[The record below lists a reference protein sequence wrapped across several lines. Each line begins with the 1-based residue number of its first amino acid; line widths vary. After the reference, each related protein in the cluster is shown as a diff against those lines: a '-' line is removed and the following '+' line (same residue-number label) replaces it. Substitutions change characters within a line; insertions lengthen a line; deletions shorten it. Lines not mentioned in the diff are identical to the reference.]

1 MISKILLMY
10 KKIMLYGREIKGSV
24 NFVLGGGYDFLITI
38 PVHWAL
44 TKQKMCRKLVHC
56 IYLEIFNCSLLWRN
70 PYQANSLVNPY
81 LAHYLIF
88 NDIGL
93 LQFLGDQM
101 VKDAGLNCHYVIS
114 KKPEGAPVTERAIP
128 LAIFQAEPSVT
139 KHYLRKWL
147 KSPSLTDFG
156 IREVNRGWL
165 E

>member
-1 MISKILLMY
+1 M
-10 KKIMLYGREIKGSV
+10 
-24 NFVLGGGYDFLITI
+24 
-38 PVHWAL
+38 
-44 TKQKMCRKLVHC
+44 
-56 IYLEIFNCSLLWRN
+56 YLEIFKCSIFRRN

-156 IREVNRGWL
+156 IREVGHGWL